1 MTVLHD
7 PAVVIVEDV
16 PRTRKSLERVLS
28 RRFGGDYRVVSA
40 ESGETG
46 LALLDELAQEGR
58 EVALI
63 MADQWMPGMTG
74 LEMLEQARDRHPL
87 AKRILLVD
95 YGDNRCK
102 APILQGTA
110 LGHIHHYLPK
120 DWQFP
125 EQWLYPA
132 VGEFLSD
139 WSKASRPGFEAVR
152 IVGDRW
158 AKRSFELREIL
169 GRNGVPFGFYD
180 VDSEKGARLLR
191 HAGVDAS
198 RLPVVLLQDG
208 TALRDATDLEI
219 AAALRVDTRPLR
231 DDYDLAIVGGGP
243 AGLAAAVYAASEGL
257 RCAVLEPR
265 AIGGQAGASSLI
277 RNYLGFPRG
286 VAGADL
292 ALRAYDQAWMFG
304 ADFVFMREAVSLR
317 VDGDW
322 RVVELAGGEAMRA
335 RSVLIA
341 TGVSYRQLDAP
352 ALATLHGA
360 GVFYGAAGAEAR
372 AMQGLTV
379 HVAGAGNSAGQA
391 ALHLARHCA
400 KVEILVRDTTLSK
413 SMSDYLVKEIAS
425 ARNVQVHTETEVVDG
440 HGGNKL
446 DTLILRD
453 RRSGETRTTSSDA
466 LFVLIGAEPHTDW
479 LAGAVQRDERGFV
492 LTGRRIVR
500 GGELDWPL
508 ARDPLSMETSLPG
521 VFAAGDV
528 RHSSVK
534 RMASAVGEGAIAVQ
548 QIHEYFAG

>member
-1 MTVLHD
+1 MED
-7 PAVVIVEDV
+7 PAVVIVEDN
-16 PRTRKSLERVLS
+16 PKARKALERVLA
-28 RRFGGDYRVVSA
+28 RRFGGDYRVLSA
-40 ESGETG
+40 ESGEAG
-46 LALLDELAQEGR
+46 LVVLDELAQEGR
-58 EVALI
+58 QVALV

-74 LEMLEQARDRHPL
+74 VEMLEQARERHPL

-95 YGDNRCK
+95 FGDQRCK
-102 APILQGTA
+102 EPILQGTA

-132 VGEFLSD
+132 VSEFLSD

-158 AKRSFELREIL
+158 AKRSYELREIF

-180 VDSEKGARLLR
+180 VDSEKGQRLLR
-191 HAGVDAS
+191 HAGTDGS
-198 RLPVVLLQDG
+198 RLPVVILQDG
-208 TALRDATDLEI
+208 SALVDASDLDI

-231 DDYDLAIVGGGP
+231 DDYDVAIVGGGP
-243 AGLAAAVYAASEGL
+243 AGLASAVYAASEGL
-257 RCAVLEPR
+257 RCAVLEPH

-286 VAGADL
+286 VAGAEL
-292 ALRAYDQAWMFG
+292 AVRAYDQAWLFG
-304 ADFVFMREAVSLR
+304 ADFVFLREATGLR
-317 VDGDW
+317 AEGDW
-322 RVVELAGGEAMRA
+322 RIVELAGGEVLRA
-335 RSVLIA
+335 RSVIIA
-341 TGVSYRQLDAP
+341 TGVSYRQLDCPSLAP
-352 ALATLHGA
+352 LNGQ
-360 GVFYGAAGAEAR
+360 GVFYGAAVGEAR

-400 KVEILVRDTTLSK
+400 KVEILVRDTSLAK

-425 ARNVQVHTETEVVDG
+425 TPNVEVRTETEVVDG
-440 HGGNKL
+440 HGGNRL

-466 LFVLIGAEPHTDW
+466 LFVMIGAEPHTEW
-479 LAGAVQRDERGFV
+479 LEGAVQRDARGFV
-492 LTGRRIVR
+492 LTGRRLVR
-500 GGELDWPL
+500 GGKQDWPL
-508 ARDPLSMETSLPG
+508 EREPLSMETSLPG

-528 RHSSVK
+528 RFSSVK

-548 QIHEYFAG
+548 QIHEYLAGAQ